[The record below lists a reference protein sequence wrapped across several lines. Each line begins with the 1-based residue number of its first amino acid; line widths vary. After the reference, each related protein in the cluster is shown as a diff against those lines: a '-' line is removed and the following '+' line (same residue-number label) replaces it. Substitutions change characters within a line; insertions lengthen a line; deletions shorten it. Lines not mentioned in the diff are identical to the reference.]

1 METGYLASYNNVQK
15 LAQGMN
21 LLLTGRELRQR
32 MAQRSREIAEK
43 EYDNTMQVAR
53 YLALYEGLI
62 DAHQQK
68 IEES

>member
-1 METGYLASYNNVQK
+1 METGYLASYKNVEK

-43 EYDNTMQVAR
+43 EYDITMQVAR

-62 DAHQQK
+62 DAYQQK
-68 IEES
+68 VEES